1 MTMRRSRPA
10 RAQGVAV
17 AFALT
22 FFRIASTPAR
32 SDAHPLHTTFTELR
46 IDAAHGVIEARVR
59 LFADDL
65 AAVTGARSPRGA
77 ADAVPIP
84 SGATSYLRGHVSL
97 RARQGGGVLA
107 FEDCGV
113 ERHGDALVF
122 CLRTFNRPVGALSLR
137 STLFTERF
145 ADQVNVVR
153 VEGGGT
159 STTFL
164 LTRASPEHA
173 LR

>member
-1 MTMRRSRPA
+1 MTLRRGRRA
-10 RAQGVAV
+10 RARGAAV

-22 FFRIASTPAR
+22 FFRAASTPAR

-77 ADAVPIP
+77 EDAVPLP

-97 RARQGGGVLA
+97 RARQGVLA

-122 CLRTFNRPVGALSLR
+122 CLRVFDHPVGALSLR
-137 STLFTERF
+137 NTLFTERF

-153 VEGGGT
+153 VEGVGGGT
-159 STTFL
+159 SSTFL

-173 LR
+173 VR